1 MSENETR
8 LLTVD
13 IGNTQTGVALFDG
26 ERILRYFR
34 LSSSRERTAD
44 EWEVL
49 FAYFLSAD
57 LRVDDAVFISVV
69 PPVGVSVHGALSRLG
84 HPPRMLSPR
93 HLNLMEIRLD
103 YPFEIGAD
111 RLVNAY
117 AARELYG
124 APAVVV
130 DLGTA
135 TTWDVVGPDGDFLG
149 GAIAPGIEPA
159 SRVLAESTA
168 KLPKVRIERPHAAI
182 GKSTIGAMESGIY
195 YGMVGSIEGLTRR
208 IARELGRT
216 PRVIATGGWAELIA
230 QDCEGID
237 VVDEHLVHKGMRL
250 IHRRLQPG
258 SSEPRP

>member
-1 MSENETR
+1 MSGDFH

-13 IGNTQTGVALFDG
+13 IGNTQTGAAVFEG
-26 ERILRYFR
+26 ERLLRHFT

-49 FAYFLSAD
+49 FAYFLNSS
-57 LRVDDAVFISVV
+57 LRIDATVFITVV
-69 PPVGVSVHGALSRLG
+69 PQVGVQVHEALTSLG
-84 HPPRMLSPR
+84 QAPQMLSPR

-103 YPFEIGAD
+103 RPFEVGAD
-111 RLVNAY
+111 RIVNGF

-135 TTWDVVGPDGDFLG
+135 TTWDVVDKSGAFLG

-168 KLPKVRIERPHAAI
+168 KLPKVRIERPHVAI
-182 GKSTIGAMESGIY
+182 GRNTIAAMESGIY
-195 YGMVGSIEGLTRR
+195 YGTVGAIEGLTRR
-208 IARELGRT
+208 IAGELGDT

-230 QDCEGID
+230 QDCDCID
-237 VVDEHLVHKGMRL
+237 VVDPFLVHKGLRL
-250 IHRRLQPG
+250 IFQRLQKP
-258 SSEPRP
+258 